1 MEDWGSEDCFLLVL
15 FLLIVKIK
23 TMKTKNNLLKGII
36 IGIGVII
43 VPLILM
49 GTTNT
54 NTGDE
59 VGRYQISTTTMG
71 TGENYIFETIID
83 TKTGNITSRKKNRWT
98 NYY

>member
-1 MEDWGSEDCFLLVL
+1 
-15 FLLIVKIK
+15 
-23 TMKTKNNLLKGII
+23 MKTKNNLLKGII

-83 TKTGNITSRKKNRWT
+83 TKTGNITSRKKTVGRIIIKQILRVVVNLKNT
-98 NYY
+98 LIQQ